1 MRQLSALN
9 SGECSASKQNAGT
22 KGAEGALF
30 RRQSHSGRFTP
41 TLLAGLDRF
50 TPTLLAGILA
60 KGRLD

>member
-41 TLLAGLDRF
+41 TLLAG
-50 TPTLLAGILA
+50 ILA